1 MYKSHLDDPLSF
13 QDGGSLLYRI
23 GALFSDWLPW
33 SEVPLSCLLLT
44 GDQRLWA
51 GCLCLPWLLTDN
63 CPPHGSVWLFS
74 LTMTPG

>member
-44 GDQRLWA
+44 GDQRGFGLA
-51 GCLCLPWLLTDN
+51 ASACRG
-63 CPPHGSVWLFS
+63 F
-74 LTMTPG
+74 